1 MLDEFSFIRL
11 FVRREIIDFV
21 MLVFIWEDVINK
33 AKVAE

>member
-11 FVRREIIDFV
+11 FVRREIVDFV
-21 MLVFIWEDVINK
+21 VLVFIWEDVINI

>member
-11 FVRREIIDFV
+11 FVKREIIGFV
-21 MLVFIWEDVINK
+21 MLVFIWEDVISI